1 MPMPKKQGWAVVLVI
16 SRLIIILVSFPFAT
30 LSRIVRQRKGRG
42 GAGKVMR
49 CENLPFPSLPNFLG
63 KWLSKMNGSRLD
75 RTGERDHRRRP
86 SCLWWSLWRGFT
98 IIINSINPR
107 TQLARNINDFNGQVN
122 SFPLNKSQ
130 IVNQKI
136 VINIINFTQ
145 SDNPLDFKPP
155 QLTLQNLSTTI
166 YSTWN
171 TNWWGSPGDM
181 TIFQN
186 ACHSDWTDWLV
197 AIQIVQSCSV
207 GRPHGCENNPP
218 ESWHNQMT
226 RHPPPQHANGLSEN
240 DSHDGPQS
248 HNHLSLQSPLITW
261 VIYFISH
268 PNLGASNT
276 IASKSTSP
284 WPPMTFPWKID
295 WGRSTYQGSLK
306 NLQGFGHSISRNAS
320 YRFRLYYV
328 PEKGSSSSPK

>member
-1 MPMPKKQGWAVVLVI
+1 
-16 SRLIIILVSFPFAT
+16 
-30 LSRIVRQRKGRG
+30 
-42 GAGKVMR
+42 
-49 CENLPFPSLPNFLG
+49 
-63 KWLSKMNGSRLD
+63 
-75 RTGERDHRRRP
+75 
-86 SCLWWSLWRGFT
+86 
-98 IIINSINPR
+98 
-107 TQLARNINDFNGQVN
+107 
-122 SFPLNKSQ
+122 
-130 IVNQKI
+130 
-136 VINIINFTQ
+136 
-145 SDNPLDFKPP
+145 
-155 QLTLQNLSTTI
+155 
-166 YSTWN
+166 
-171 TNWWGSPGDM
+171 M

-186 ACHSDWTDWLV
+186 ACHSDWTDRLV
-197 AIQIVQSCSV
+197 AIQIVQSSSV

-226 RHPPPQHANGLSEN
+226 RHPPPHHANGLSEN

-284 WPPMTFPWKID
+284 LPPMTFLWKID

-306 NLQGFGHSISRNAS
+306 NLQGFGHSISRIAS

-328 PEKGSSSSPK
+328 PEKGSSSSPNNFEEQIIIVCRMLKIWKSWISFSHPINSDILFLGLFRWVGRIFIAPNRKRVEQEFRWHSLSSLGKENMFQQFECECY